1 MASILPFIRV
11 KSDHFDDE
19 ATRIM
24 GEAFDMAC
32 AELQDSNLSDLDRKA
47 IAEGIIE
54 AAKKGERHPQRL
66 CSVGI
71 AGVRSDRRTG

>member
-1 MASILPFIRV
+1 VASKLPFIRV

-32 AELQDSNLSDLDRKA
+32 AELRDGNLSDLNRKA
-47 IAEGIIE
+47 IAERIIE

-71 AGVRSDRRTG
+71 AGIGSDRRTG